1 MLSITQFKCIFSP
14 PSKTT
19 KMVPKIKHTTRE
31 IYFKGDLLDTT
42 LFCDGTFIISY
53 NGVAMASENVGRLPP
68 DVHADQVAWMRML
81 DRTAPPGINCG
92 PIVLFCLTDNRL
104 MAYEFWTDPKMC
116 RITGTNG
123 FWKTTNLV
131 VDRPLTQLTPL
142 KVDDIVDAEKSSSD
156 LKITTSYLLVKN
168 SSSDLLYYELK

>member
-1 MLSITQFKCIFSP
+1 MYFSP

-31 IYFKGDLLDTT
+31 IYFKGDFLDTT

-53 NGVAMASENVGRLPP
+53 NGVAMASENVGRLPS

-92 PIVLFCLTDNRL
+92 PIALFCLTDSRL

-116 RITGTNG
+116 RITGANG
-123 FWKTTNLV
+123 FWKTTSLV
-131 VDRPLTQLTPL
+131 VGRPLTHVTPL
-142 KVDDIVDAEKSSSD
+142 KVIECEIVEMVDAEKSSSD
-156 LKITTSYLLVKN
+156 VKFTTSYLQVKN
-168 SSSDLLYYELK
+168 SSSELLYYELK